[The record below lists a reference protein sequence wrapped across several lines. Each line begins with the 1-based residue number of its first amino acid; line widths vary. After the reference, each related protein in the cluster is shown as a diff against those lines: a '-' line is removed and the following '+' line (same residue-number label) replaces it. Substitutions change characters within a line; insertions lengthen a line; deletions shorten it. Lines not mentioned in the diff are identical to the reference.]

1 MIGFARSI
9 DNGIEPL
16 RKLANKGL
24 SPLLDLTIRLYM
36 ANIFFASGRLKLDNY
51 LNNDWGS
58 TVFLF
63 EEIHPVPGIPA
74 ETAAIMGTGGEIILP
89 ILLAFGLFGRF
100 AAGGLL
106 ALTAVIQFAVPADY
120 GVSNPEHY
128 LWMLLL
134 AVPFLKGPGAI
145 SLDYLLLK
153 GIRK

>member
-1 MIGFARSI
+1 MTGLARSI

-16 RKLANKGL
+16 RKLANKSL

-36 ANIFFASGRLKLDNY
+36 ANIFFTSGRLKLDNF
-51 LNNDWGS
+51 LNDDWGS

-63 EEIHPVPGIPA
+63 EEIHPIPGIPA
-74 ETAAIMGTGGEIILP
+74 EIAAIMGTGAEVALP
-89 ILLAFGLFGRF
+89 VLLAVGLFGRF

-106 ALTAVIQFAVPADY
+106 LMAAVIQFLVPADY
-120 GVSNPEHY
+120 DVANPEHY

-134 AVPFLKGPGAI
+134 AVPFIKGPGAI

-153 GIRK
+153 AIRK

>member
-24 SPLLDLTIRLYM
+24 SPLLDLAIRLYM

-63 EEIHPVPGIPA
+63 EEINRD
-74 ETAAIMGTGGEIILP
+74 GGDEEESDK
-89 ILLAFGLFGRF
+89 R
-100 AAGGLL
+100 
-106 ALTAVIQFAVPADY
+106 QQ
-120 GVSNPEHY
+120 
-128 LWMLLL
+128 
-134 AVPFLKGPGAI
+134 
-145 SLDYLLLK
+145 
-153 GIRK
+153 

>member
-24 SPLLDLTIRLYM
+24 SPLLDLAIRLYM
-36 ANIFFASGRLKLDNY
+36 ANIFFVSGRLKLDNY

-89 ILLAFGLFGRF
+89 VLLAFGLFGRF

-106 ALTAVIQFAVPADY
+106 VLTAVIQFIVPADY
-120 GVSNPEHY
+120 GVSNPAHY